1 MERKQGGD
9 KERNRKGVGGC
20 ELLAFLPPK
29 AKGIPHPH
37 PSQKF
42 GAINSH
48 DMQEQAALADQ
59 AGRDVVCGIV
69 APQVPCPDSF
79 SALLPFNVMG
89 DGNCCLHAISVALWG
104 IQDRVGVLRG
114 ALKGMMNSKE
124 LFWKLRWANQEKEWD
139 AMDAVS

>member
-1 MERKQGGD
+1 MRREIEKGWGGVSFWHFYTQ
-9 KERNRKGVGGC
+9 R
-20 ELLAFLPPK
+20 L
-29 AKGIPHPH
+29 KGIPHPH

-139 AMDAVS
+139 AIDAVS